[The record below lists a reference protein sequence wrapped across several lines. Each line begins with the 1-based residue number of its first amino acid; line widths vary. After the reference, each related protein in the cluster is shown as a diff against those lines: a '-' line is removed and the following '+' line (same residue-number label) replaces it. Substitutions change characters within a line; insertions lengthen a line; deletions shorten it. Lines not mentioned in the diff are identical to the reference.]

1 MRMQQP
7 AATGPWTSG
16 IAAPS
21 ERLTVPKEMDATTR
35 RQLIDKYRAG
45 PAVLE
50 AALREVPEADLDHSV
65 EGWTPRQV
73 AHHVADSEMT
83 SAIRLRRLVAE
94 DRPHLSGYDE
104 ELFAR
109 RLHYSERPLEGSLEA
124 VRGARA
130 STVALLEVLTEEEW
144 SREGTHSESGS
155 YSVTDWL
162 RIYAAH
168 CHDHAEQIRRARRA

>member
-1 MRMQQP
+1 MMD
-7 AATGPWTSG
+7 
-16 IAAPS
+16 IA
-21 ERLTVPKEMDATTR
+21 TR
-35 RQLIDKYRAG
+35 RELIEKYREG

-50 AALREVPEADLDHSV
+50 AAIREVPESDLDRSV

-83 SAIRLRRLVAE
+83 SAIRLRKLIAE
-94 DRPHLSGYDE
+94 DRALIPGYDE

-130 STVALLEVLTEEEW
+130 STLALLEVLSEDEW
-144 SREGTHSESGS
+144 AREGTHSESGR

-168 CHDHAEQIRRARRA
+168 CHDHAAQVQASLSPAGRGSTGEAGEGGKEPPIA

>member
-1 MRMQQP
+1 
-7 AATGPWTSG
+7 
-16 IAAPS
+16 
-21 ERLTVPKEMDATTR
+21 MDAATR
-35 RQLIDKYRAG
+35 RQLIDKYREG

-50 AALREVPEADLDHSV
+50 AAIREVPEADLDHAF

-83 SAIRLRRLVAE
+83 SAIRIRRLLAE
-94 DRPHLSGYDE
+94 ERPQLAGYDE

-124 VRGARA
+124 VRGARS
-130 STVALLEVLTEEEW
+130 STLALLEVLNEEEW
-144 SREGTHSESGS
+144 AREGTHSESGR

-168 CHDHAEQIRRARRA
+168 CHDHADQVRRARRP

>member
-1 MRMQQP
+1 
-7 AATGPWTSG
+7 
-16 IAAPS
+16 
-21 ERLTVPKEMDATTR
+21 MDAATR
-35 RQLIDKYRAG
+35 RQLIDKYREG

-50 AALREVPEADLDHSV
+50 AAIREVSEADLDHSV

-83 SAIRLRRLVAE
+83 SAIRLRRLLAE
-94 DRPHLSGYDE
+94 ERPELAGYDE

-130 STVALLEVLTEEEW
+130 STLALLEVLSEEEW
-144 SREGTHSESGS
+144 AREGTHSESGR

-162 RIYAAH
+162 QVYAAH
-168 CHDHAEQIRRARRA
+168 CHDHAAQVRRARRA

>member
-1 MRMQQP
+1 
-7 AATGPWTSG
+7 
-16 IAAPS
+16 
-21 ERLTVPKEMDATTR
+21 MDAETR
-35 RQLIDKYRAG
+35 RQLIEKYREG

-50 AALREVPEADLDHSV
+50 EAIHALPQSDLDRAA

-83 SAIRLRRLVAE
+83 SAIRLRRLIAE
-94 DRPHLSGYDE
+94 ERPQISGYDE

-109 RLHYSERPLEGSLEA
+109 TLHYSERPLEGSLEA

-130 STVALLEVLTEEEW
+130 STLALLEVLTEEEW
-144 SREGTHSESGS
+144 AREGTHSESGS

-162 RIYAAH
+162 RIYATH
-168 CHDHAEQIRRARRA
+168 CHDHADQVRRART

>member
-1 MRMQQP
+1 
-7 AATGPWTSG
+7 
-16 IAAPS
+16 
-21 ERLTVPKEMDATTR
+21 MDAPTR
-35 RQLIDKYRAG
+35 RQLIEKYREG

-50 AALREVPEADLDHSV
+50 AAIREVPESDLDRSV

-83 SAIRLRRLVAE
+83 SAIRLRRLIAE
-94 DRPHLSGYDE
+94 DRPQLSGYDE

-124 VRGARA
+124 VGGARA
-130 STVALLEVLTEEEW
+130 STLALLVVLTDEEW
-144 SREGTHSESGS
+144 AREGTHSESGV

-168 CHDHAEQIRRARRA
+168 CHDHADQVRRARRG

>member
-1 MRMQQP
+1 
-7 AATGPWTSG
+7 
-16 IAAPS
+16 
-21 ERLTVPKEMDATTR
+21 MDAATR
-35 RQLIDKYRAG
+35 RQLIDRYRDG

-50 AALREVPEADLDHSV
+50 AAIREVAEADLDHSV

-73 AHHVADSEMT
+73 VHHVADSEMT
-83 SAIRLRRLVAE
+83 SAIRLRRLLAE
-94 DRPHLSGYDE
+94 DRPQLAGYDE

-130 STVALLEVLTEEEW
+130 STLALLEVLSEEEW
-144 SREGTHSESGS
+144 AREGTHSESGR

-162 RIYAAH
+162 QVYAAH
-168 CHDHAEQIRRARRA
+168 CHDHADQVRRARRA

>member
-1 MRMQQP
+1 
-7 AATGPWTSG
+7 
-16 IAAPS
+16 
-21 ERLTVPKEMDATTR
+21 MDAATR
-35 RQLIDKYRAG
+35 RQLIDKYREG

-50 AALREVPEADLDHSV
+50 AAIREVSEADLDHSV

-83 SAIRLRRLVAE
+83 SAIRLRRLLAE
-94 DRPHLSGYDE
+94 ERPQLAGYDE

-130 STVALLEVLTEEEW
+130 STLALLEVLSEEEW
-144 SREGTHSESGS
+144 AREGTHSESGR

-162 RIYAAH
+162 QVYAAH
-168 CHDHAEQIRRARRA
+168 CHDHAAQVRRARRA

>member
-1 MRMQQP
+1 
-7 AATGPWTSG
+7 
-16 IAAPS
+16 
-21 ERLTVPKEMDATTR
+21 MDAETR
-35 RQLIDKYRAG
+35 RQLIEKYREG
-45 PAVLE
+45 PSVLE
-50 AALREVPEADLDHSV
+50 AAIRAVPENSLDEAA

-83 SAIRLRRLVAE
+83 SAIRLRRLIAE
-94 DRPHLSGYDE
+94 DRPQISGYDE

-109 RLHYSERPLEGSLEA
+109 NLHYAERPLEGSLEA

-130 STVALLEVLTEEEW
+130 STLALLEVLTEEEW
-144 SREGTHSESGS
+144 AREGTHTESGR

-168 CHDHAEQIRRARRA
+168 CHDHADQVRRARS

>member
-1 MRMQQP
+1 MD
-7 AATGPWTSG
+7 AATRSG
-16 IAAPS
+16 
-21 ERLTVPKEMDATTR
+21 
-35 RQLIDKYRAG
+35 LIEQYREG

-50 AALREVPEADLDHSV
+50 AAIRAVPEGDLDRAV
-65 EGWTPRQV
+65 EGWTPRQI

-83 SAIRLRRLVAE
+83 SAIRLRRLIAE
-94 DRPHLSGYDE
+94 DHPQLAGYDE

-130 STVALLEVLTEEEW
+130 STLALLAVLTEEEW
-144 SREGTHSESGS
+144 AREGIHSESGR

-168 CHDHAEQIRRARRA
+168 CHDHADQVRRARQ

>member
-1 MRMQQP
+1 MSR
-7 AATGPWTSG
+7 
-16 IAAPS
+16 
-21 ERLTVPKEMDATTR
+21 KMDAETR
-35 RQLIDKYRAG
+35 RALIEKYREG

-50 AALREVPEADLDHSV
+50 AALREVPDADLDHAA

-83 SAIRLRRLVAE
+83 SAVRLRRLIAE
-94 DRPHLSGYDE
+94 DGPQISGYDE

-109 RLHYSERPLEGSLEA
+109 RLHYSERPIEGSLEA

-130 STVALLEVLTEEEW
+130 SSLALLEVLTEEEW
-144 SREGTHSESGS
+144 ARQGTHSESGS

-168 CHDHAEQIRRARRA
+168 CHDHADQIRRARRA

>member
-1 MRMQQP
+1 
-7 AATGPWTSG
+7 
-16 IAAPS
+16 
-21 ERLTVPKEMDATTR
+21 MDAETR
-35 RQLIDKYRAG
+35 RQLIEKYREG

-50 AALREVPEADLDHSV
+50 AAIRATPESDLDRAV

-83 SAIRLRRLVAE
+83 SAIRLRRLIAE
-94 DRPHLSGYDE
+94 ESPQISGYDE

-109 RLHYSERPLEGSLEA
+109 TLHYSERPLEGSLEA

-130 STVALLEVLTEEEW
+130 STLALLEVLTEEEW
-144 SREGTHSESGS
+144 ARAGTHSESGS
-155 YSVTDWL
+155 YSVADWL

-168 CHDHAEQIRRARRA
+168 CHDHADQVRRARQGS

>member
-1 MRMQQP
+1 
-7 AATGPWTSG
+7 
-16 IAAPS
+16 
-21 ERLTVPKEMDATTR
+21 MDAATR
-35 RQLIDKYRAG
+35 RQLIEEYREG

-50 AALREVPEADLDHSV
+50 AAIRAVPEADLDHAV

-83 SAIRLRRLVAE
+83 SAIRIRRLLAE
-94 DRPHLSGYDE
+94 ERPQLAAYDE

-109 RLHYSERPLEGSLEA
+109 QLHYSERPVDGSLEA

-130 STVALLEVLTEEEW
+130 STLALLEVLSEDEW
-144 SREGTHSESGS
+144 AREGTHSESGR

-168 CHDHAEQIRRARRA
+168 CHDHADQVRRALRDPLEG